1 MKRLA
6 LLLAATLT
14 LATPAFAQTQTPAT
28 PPVTY
33 PGYGRIITLAEAKTV
48 IAAAEAEARKNGWNV
63 VIYIVEPTG
72 ALVAAEK
79 MDGTQ
84 YGSIDVATGKAETA
98 ARFRRPTAAF
108 QQAVKDGNLNSIF
121 TGAMALEGGE
131 LLIVDGQTIGAIG
144 VSGAT
149 AAQDGQIARAGAA
162 ALLK

>member
-1 MKRLA
+1 MNRFAMLFAVTALVLA
-6 LLLAATLT
+6 VPAA
-14 LATPAFAQTQTPAT
+14 AQTQTPAA
-28 PPVTY
+28 PVTY
-33 PGYGRIITLAEAKTV
+33 PPYGRIITLAEAKIAV
-48 IAAAEAEARKNGWNV
+48 AAAEAEARKNGWNV
-63 VIYIVEPTG
+63 VVIVVEPTG

-98 ARFRRPTAAF
+98 ARFRRPTLAF
-108 QQAVKDGNLNSIF
+108 QQAVRDGNLNSIF

-131 LLIVDGQTIGAIG
+131 LLIIDGQVVGAIG

-162 ALLK
+162 AVLK

>member
-6 LLLAATLT
+6 ILVAAALT
-14 LATPAFAQTQTPAT
+14 VTAPALAQTQTPAPT
-28 PPVTY
+28 VTY
-33 PGYGRIITLAEAKTV
+33 PGYGRVINLAEAKTAL
-48 IAAAEAEARKNGWNV
+48 AAAEAEARKNGWNV
-63 VIYIVEPTG
+63 VVIVVEPTG

-131 LLIVDGQTIGAIG
+131 LLIIDGQVVGAIG

-149 AAQDGQIARAGAA
+149 AAQDGQVARAAA
-162 ALLK
+162 AAVLK